1 MHHKGGFQR
10 WKELITFPFEKFTVY
25 QQTKKK
31 NQPQKK
37 KTLHLNI
44 SVPQKGSVEKCPMFF
59 SFPCKTA
66 QNGLMVGLDYLSAL
80 SNLNDATSLQKEQNL
95 SYLDY
100 CRFLSKIFYTFLGR
114 FGPGESSHTFLTPVG
129 S

>member
-10 WKELITFPFEKFTVY
+10 WKELITFAFEKFTVY

-44 SVPQKGSVEKCPMFF
+44 SVPQKGFCGEVSHVFQ
-59 SFPCKTA
+59 FP
-66 QNGLMVGLDYLSAL
+66 L
-80 SNLNDATSLQKEQNL
+80 
-95 SYLDY
+95 
-100 CRFLSKIFYTFLGR
+100 
-114 FGPGESSHTFLTPVG
+114 
-129 S
+129 